1 MRQVTVHLVTRW
13 TEKVGGR
20 RFGILFG
27 FKGDGER
34 EEDWEGRFLNLN

>member
-1 MRQVTVHLVTRW
+1 M
-13 TEKVGGR
+13 EKVGGR

-27 FKGDGER
+27 FKRDGER